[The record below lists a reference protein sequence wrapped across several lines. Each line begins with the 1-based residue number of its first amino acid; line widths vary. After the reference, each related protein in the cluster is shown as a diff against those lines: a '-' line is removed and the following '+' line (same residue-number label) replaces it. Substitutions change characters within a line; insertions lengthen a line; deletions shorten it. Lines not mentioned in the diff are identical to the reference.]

1 MKEVIRMNNFE
12 SFVTTQR
19 AMWVKRLLH
28 GEKSMRWKLYF
39 DFCFKM
45 VGVDFCFCVTMIPS
59 Y

>member
-1 MKEVIRMNNFE
+1 MTNFD
-12 SFVTTQR
+12 SFVKTLR
-19 AMWVKRLLH
+19 VMWVKRLLY

-45 VGVDFCFCVTMIPS
+45 VGFRFFFFVTMIPS